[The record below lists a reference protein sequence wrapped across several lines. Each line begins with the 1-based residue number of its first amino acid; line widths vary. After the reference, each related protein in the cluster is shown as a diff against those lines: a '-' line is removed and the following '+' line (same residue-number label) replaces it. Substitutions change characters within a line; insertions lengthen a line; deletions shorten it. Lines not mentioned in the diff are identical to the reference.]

1 MIQTNSY
8 KIRVKYSD
16 ATEFNQHLYS
26 RGIAYLKQ
34 EIYFMETHLEA
45 IDFYIHA
52 PEDEVLVMN
61 LMFNLTVE
69 KVHVNPYQIPKSE
82 LEI

>member
-1 MIQTNSY
+1 MTQTNSY

-26 RGIAYLKQ
+26 AGIGYRKQ

-45 IDFYIHA
+45 IDFYIDV

-61 LMFNLTVE
+61 LTFDITVE
-69 KVHVNPYQIPKSE
+69 KLPKSPYQIHN
-82 LEI
+82 